1 MIKFSSKYLRVKFIF
16 AGLFAIGLVTG
27 GATLTTATLENRLQA
42 IGLSADTASCMATD
56 LNESLSQDDVIDLTR
71 YTFNIATSSSTLGV
85 IRELLKIDNPRAV
98 SAVGKA
104 GVSCVSSG
112 LPKGLIPGLSK

>member
-27 GATLTTATLENRLQA
+27 CATLTTATLENRLQA